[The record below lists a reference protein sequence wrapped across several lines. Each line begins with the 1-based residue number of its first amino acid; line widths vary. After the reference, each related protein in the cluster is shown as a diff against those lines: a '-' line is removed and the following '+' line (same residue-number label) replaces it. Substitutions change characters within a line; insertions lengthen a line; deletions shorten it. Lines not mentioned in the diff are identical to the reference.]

1 MPSPTAGRMPAL
13 PERFGTVARSV
24 SVAPRDEQNVCS
36 PSMIRSILVAFV
48 LLSAATVALAQ
59 QPFLSLEQWVKLRDE
74 ASGAAPYENLRYLTG
89 LHRVPATAE
98 FDQAAQ
104 FVLQRAREYGLA
116 EVQSEQFPIDG
127 KTQYGLMRSYLGW
140 TVEAGQLWEVG
151 PQHLLLGDWATDP
164 IRLADYSH
172 TADVE
177 AALVDVDDGSHEA
190 DYSGKDVRGKIVL
203 ADGVLARVQALA
215 VAKYGA
221 AGIVSDMPNQNTA
234 WSGLDRTVVRWGHLD
249 ARQPAGFAF
258 MISRDTAESLRTRL
272 RAGEQIVL
280 HARVKA
286 EVGPGHWMVVSGV
299 IPGTD
304 PVSGEI
310 VYSCHLDHERPG
322 ANDNGS
328 GCVTI
333 LESARV
339 LARLIGSGALPRPK
353 RTLRF
358 VWGPEVEGTMAYL
371 SRHPDIRARLRANI
385 HMDMVGGDPFK
396 NKSILH
402 VTQTPWSLP
411 SFVTDVGAALADVI
425 RSGATNYAGSG
436 DAPEAAVLETRAG
449 EQGTRNQFLA
459 DVTPYSAGSDHDDY
473 DSSTIAVPSL
483 YLRDWPDIYI
493 HTDHDTL
500 QQIDPTK
507 LRRVALLGAAAGYV
521 YASLDAGHSQALL
534 PFYTAQSEMRLA
546 QLFEQARRL
555 VDEPK
560 LDPGSAWYEARNLMR
575 QGLHRE
581 IATFNSL
588 VGFTAAGTHD
598 VTNEK
603 VLTEQVNAF
612 NAWIDARAKERGA
625 QGPAPKASW
634 SADPAARKIP
644 LRIGDFGPLTYQND
658 NVLKAR
664 LTPER
669 LARIKL
675 LNSDATPLLNVQ
687 DLSELYAYEIVNFID
702 GKRTVGEIRDAV
714 SAEYGPLSV
723 ELVNDYL
730 DACQDAGVIQWK

>member
-1 MPSPTAGRMPAL
+1 MVRSF
-13 PERFGTVARSV
+13 RF
-24 SVAPRDEQNVCS
+24 
-36 PSMIRSILVAFV
+36 LVAGFLLPFV
-48 LLSAATVALAQ
+48 TTLGLAQ
-59 QPFLSLEQWVKLRDE
+59 QPFLPSEQWVRLRDE
-74 ASGAAPYENLRYLTG
+74 ASGAAPYENLRYLTR
-89 LHRVPATAE
+89 LHRVPATEE

-104 FVLQRAREYGLA
+104 FMLERAREYGLG

-140 TVEAGQLWEVG
+140 KVEAGQLWEVR

-172 TADVE
+172 SADVE
-177 AALVDVDDGSHEA
+177 TALVDVGDGSREA
-190 DYSGKDVRGKIVL
+190 DYSGKDVWGKIVL
-203 ADGVLARVQALA
+203 ADGVLARVQQLA
-215 VAKYGA
+215 VAQHGA
-221 AGIVSDMPNQNTA
+221 VGIVSDMPNQTTA

-258 MISRDTAESLRTRL
+258 MISRETAASLRARL
-272 RAGEQIVL
+272 VVPEPIVL
-280 HARVKA
+280 SAKVKA
-286 EVGPGHWMVVSGV
+286 EVGPGHWTVVSGV

-304 PVSGEI
+304 RASGEI

-333 LESARV
+333 LECARIIV
-339 LARLIGSGALPRPK
+339 RLVANGALPRPK

-371 SRHPDIRARLRANI
+371 SRHPEIRKGLRANI

-396 NKSILH
+396 NKSIFH
-402 VTQTPWSLP
+402 VTATPWSLP

-425 RSGATNYAGSG
+425 RSGAASYAESG
-436 DAPEAAVLETRAG
+436 EAPEAAVVETRAG

-500 QQIDPTK
+500 QQIDATK

-521 YASLDAGHSQALL
+521 YATLDAERSRALL
-534 PFYTAQSEMRLA
+534 PFYTAQAEMRLA
-546 QLFEQARRL
+546 QLFEHAQRL
-555 VDEPK
+555 VEEPK
-560 LDPGSAWYEARNLMR
+560 LDPGSGWYEARNLMR
-575 QGLHRE
+575 QGLRRE
-581 IATFNSL
+581 VATLDS
-588 VGFTAAGTHD
+588 
-598 VTNEK
+598 
-603 VLTEQVNAF
+603 LTEFTGATAGEGTNDKILADQVTTF
-612 NAWIDARAKERGA
+612 NAWIDGQAKARAA
-625 QGPAPKASW
+625 QGPEPKAPW
-634 SADPAARKIP
+634 SAEPAARKIP
-644 LRIGDFGPLTYQND
+644 VRIADFGPLTYQND

-664 LTPER
+664 LAPER
-669 LARIKL
+669 VAKIKL
-675 LNSDATPLLNVQ
+675 MNSDATPLLNVQ
-687 DLSELYAYEIVNFID
+687 DLSELYAYEIVNFVD
-702 GKRTVGEIRDAV
+702 GRRTVGEIRDAV
-714 SAEYGPLSV
+714 SAEYGPLPV

-730 DACQDAGVIQWK
+730 EACREGGIVQWK